1 MEFLVFLF
9 KCFYF
14 MLPVYFANMAPVM
27 IKGSFKELKVP
38 VDFGTKLD
46 SHTIFGRHKTFR
58 GLIFGIVFAI
68 IIAFI
73 QYMLYDIEFFKLISF
88 IDYSNW
94 LLLGV
99 LLGSGAVMGDLV
111 ESFFKRRLN
120 VKPGKPLIPWDQL
133 DFVIG
138 SLIFIYPIYRLSLA
152 QIATILILSFVLHVT
167 INHTAYY
174 LKIRK
179 EKW

>member
-14 MLPVYFANMAPVM
+14 MLPAYFANMAPVL

-38 VDFGTKLD
+38 VDFNTKLD
-46 SHTIFGRHKTFR
+46 NNTIFGRHKTFR
-58 GLIFGIVFAI
+58 GLIFGIISAI
-68 IIAFI
+68 IIALV
-73 QYMLYDIEFFKLISF
+73 QYLLYNYDFFRLISF
-88 IDYSNW
+88 VDYSNW
-94 LLLGV
+94 LLIGF
-99 LLGSGAVMGDLV
+99 LLGSGAVFGDLV

-120 VKPGKPLIPWDQL
+120 LKPGRSFIPWDQL

-138 SLIFIYPIYRLSLA
+138 SLIFIYPFYRLSLI
-152 QIATILILSFVLHVT
+152 QIITIITLSFVLHV
-167 INHTAYY
+167 IVNHTAYY
-174 LKIRK
+174 MKIRK

>member
-38 VDFGTKLD
+38 VDFDTRIDGQ
-46 SHTIFGRHKTFR
+46 TIFGRHKTFR
-58 GLIFGIVFAI
+58 GLIFGVVFAI

-73 QYMLYDIEFFKLISF
+73 QYLIYDIEFFKLISF

-94 LLLGV
+94 LLVGL

-138 SLIFIYPIYRLSLA
+138 SLIFIYPVYRLSFT
-152 QIATILILSFVLHVT
+152 QIATIIILSFVLHVT
-167 INHTAYY
+167 INHAAYY

-179 EKW
+179 VKW

>member
-38 VDFGTKLD
+38 VDFDTRLD
-46 SHTIFGRHKTFR
+46 GQTIFGRHKTFR
-58 GLIFGIVFAI
+58 GLIFGVVFAI

-94 LLLGV
+94 LLVGL
-99 LLGSGAVMGDLV
+99 LLGSGAVIGDLV
-111 ESFFKRRLN
+111 ESFFKRRLK

-138 SLIFIYPIYRLSLA
+138 SLIFIYPVYRISLA
-152 QIATILILSFVLHVT
+152 QTATILILSFVLHVT

-179 EKW
+179 VKW